1 MNTSGNHRKPG
12 LLVIL
17 TLLVGV
23 GMLATTL
30 VQAAEPLPGTND
42 RPATKSSAATDWLQA
57 LWSIDLA
64 GKLKSWKPKIRVD
77 NGGSGIR
84 LMRPFGVR
92 GPALRVSNTI
102 PLRSGENRYSSAG
115 NTYLDTY
122 LFLEKRW

>member
-1 MNTSGNHRKPG
+1 MNTSRNPRKPG

-17 TLLVGV
+17 TLFVGV

-30 VQAAEPLPGTND
+30 VQAAEPPADSND
-42 RPATKSSAATDWLQA
+42 RPATKSSGSTDWLQA

-64 GKLKSWKPKIRVD
+64 GKLKSWKPKIHVD

-102 PLRSGENRYSSAG
+102 PLRSGEHRYSNAG
-115 NTYLDTY
+115 NAYLDTY

>member
-1 MNTSGNHRKPG
+1 MNRSIHYRKPG
-12 LLVIL
+12 LPVIL
-17 TLLVGV
+17 TLFVGV

-42 RPATKSSAATDWLQA
+42 RPATRSSAATDWLQA

-102 PLRSGENRYSSAG
+102 PLRSGENRY